1 MDLDP
6 DFVFRQLRHIQ
17 IVRKGSY
24 IFYYKMRVGGLTKNW
39 PYVPVGLK
47 KIHNE
52 EESPPSTP
60 SLDPPIDDSPGLM
73 IEYSV
78 KYILK

>member
-24 IFYYKMRVGGLTKNW
+24 IFYYKMVVGGLTKNW

-47 KIHNE
+47 KN
-52 EESPPSTP
+52 P
-60 SLDPPIDDSPGLM
+60 
-73 IEYSV
+73 
-78 KYILK
+78 

>member
-24 IFYYKMRVGGLTKNW
+24 IFYYKMGVGGLTKNW

-47 KIHNE
+47 KN
-52 EESPPSTP
+52 P
-60 SLDPPIDDSPGLM
+60 
-73 IEYSV
+73 
-78 KYILK
+78 